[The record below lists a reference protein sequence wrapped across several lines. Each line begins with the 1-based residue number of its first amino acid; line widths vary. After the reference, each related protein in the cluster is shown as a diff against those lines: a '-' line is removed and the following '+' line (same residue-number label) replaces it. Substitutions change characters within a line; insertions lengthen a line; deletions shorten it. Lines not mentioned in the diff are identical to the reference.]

1 MDRLAWGLLAMV
13 LVLAGLYLPA
23 HLSVGWV
30 SYLILGIGAGI
41 GIALAGS
48 LLRDALTRIRQ
59 A

>member
-1 MDRLAWGLLAMV
+1 MDRLAWALLAMV
-13 LVLAGLYLPA
+13 LVLAGLYVPG

-30 SYLILGIGAGI
+30 SYLILGVGTGI

-48 LLRDALTRIRQ
+48 LLRDALTRNRE

>member
-1 MDRLAWGLLAMV
+1 VDRLAWGLLAMV

-30 SYLILGIGAGI
+30 SYLVLGVGAGI

-48 LLRDALTRIRQ
+48 LLRDALTRNRQ